1 MSIRARIKDACDL
14 MRQLVPGMS
23 EKTDKATVFEFSARY
38 IHFLKNFVG
47 THHDKVSII
56 KPLYNVCENSTDLLF
71 KVRDEGPT
79 PQGLLGQVYCTAMR
93 LVTRLPSTNSR

>member
-1 MSIRARIKDACDL
+1 
-14 MRQLVPGMS
+14 MS

-56 KPLYNVCENSTDLLF
+56 KPLYSVCENGTDLLF

-93 LVTRLPSTNSR
+93 WVTRLPSTNSR

>member
-1 MSIRARIKDACDL
+1 MLSRARIKDACDL

-47 THHDKVSII
+47 THHDKVSQL
-56 KPLYNVCENSTDLLF
+56 KWKSKKDLL
-71 KVRDEGPT
+71 R
-79 PQGLLGQVYCTAMR
+79 GLLSDCIA
-93 LVTRLPSTNSR
+93 